1 MSSVVDNWVNIV
13 ESAFGLL
20 VAAVVEVDFA
30 WIGRNSVALSYRQS
44 QGSSWSNFLG
54 GHWPGLL
61 HLYFSVGVRLTCLTD
76 TPLASEWL

>member
-30 WIGRNSVALSYRQS
+30 
-44 QGSSWSNFLG
+44 
-54 GHWPGLL
+54 
-61 HLYFSVGVRLTCLTD
+61 
-76 TPLASEWL
+76 